1 MKNVSIIYNIYIYI
15 YIYIY
20 YEKHV
25 TNSLRQIKLAN
36 GTFSTHTHTRA
47 HTHTEKEE
55 EEVG

>member
-1 MKNVSIIYNIYIYI
+1 MKNVSIIYNI

-36 GTFSTHTHTRA
+36 GTFSTHTHARA
-47 HTHTEKEE
+47 RTHTHTEKEE